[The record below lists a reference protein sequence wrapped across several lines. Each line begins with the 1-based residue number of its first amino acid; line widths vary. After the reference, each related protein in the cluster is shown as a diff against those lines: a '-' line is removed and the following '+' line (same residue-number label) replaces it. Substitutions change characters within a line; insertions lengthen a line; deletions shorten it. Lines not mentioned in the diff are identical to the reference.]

1 LVFVLATEG
10 KSNQRFERFFSNVY
24 HAFQWHNLAGQY
36 CRVGERSVLATGKL
50 IPNIT
55 LFLQGGNQT
64 ATIIALCSM
73 RDFNLSQETCQ
84 LAIRDVGGL
93 DVLINLLETDEIKC
107 KV

>member
-1 LVFVLATEG
+1 METAA
-10 KSNQRFERFFSNVY
+10 K
-24 HAFQWHNLAGQY
+24 LAGVNGTSWVVY
-36 CRVGERSVLATGKL
+36 KDIYA
-50 IPNIT
+50 
-55 LFLQGGNQT
+55 LFFVQGGNQT

-107 KV
+107 KVERCYCST